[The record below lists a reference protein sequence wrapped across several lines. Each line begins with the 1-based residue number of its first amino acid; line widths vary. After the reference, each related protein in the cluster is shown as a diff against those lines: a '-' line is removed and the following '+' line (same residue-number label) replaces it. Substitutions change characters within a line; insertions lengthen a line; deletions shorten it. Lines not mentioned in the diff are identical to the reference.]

1 LQQSVIDSSLPAK
14 SERTVLLLCARTSL
28 DAAQA
33 ARLRDLLRQPLEWA
47 RAVSAADRHGLLPL
61 LYTHLKAHAAD
72 LTPAPWLDFLEQRF
86 HENHRNAMYL
96 AGILVKV
103 LALFESE
110 GIAAIPYKGPVLAQE
125 LYGNLA
131 LRPFGDLDILLRH
144 RDIPRAASLL
154 TARGFVPEPGS
165 AVPAGQDSSPETL
178 DAAGQFGFLADDGA
192 ALVELHSELTL
203 RHFPRSPDPERFL
216 ANPATVNVAGRSI
229 PTLRPAA
236 LLLFLC
242 VHGAKD
248 FWGRVKWISDIA
260 EFLRVHQ
267 TLDWA
272 DVRAQA
278 RSLGCERMLNL
289 GLILA
294 RDLLGCALP
303 EPLQLAC
310 EADREAGRL
319 AARLAQGLFDE
330 TDSMTAFGRFLFR
343 VRMHPRRWQGLG
355 YALRLTVTPAEEDR
369 ALTALPR
376 SFAPAYA
383 LLRPFR
389 LLHKYGI
396 GRRRSGPPPS

>member
-1 LQQSVIDSSLPAK
+1 LRQAETGSTLLAS
-14 SERTVLLLCARTSL
+14 SERALLLLCGRTSL

-33 ARLRDLLRQPLEWA
+33 VRLRELLGQPLDWARL
-47 RAVSAADRHGLLPL
+47 VSAADRHGLLPL
-61 LYTHLKAHAAD
+61 LCTHLKAHAPD

-86 HENHRNAMYL
+86 RENHGNAMYL

-103 LALFESE
+103 LALFESN
-110 GIAAIPYKGPVLAQE
+110 GISAFPYKGPVLAQE

-144 RDIPRAASLL
+144 RDIPRAAGLL
-154 TARGFVPEPGS
+154 AAHGFVPEAGS
-165 AVPAGQDSSPETL
+165 AINAGPDPAPETL

-192 ALVELHSELTL
+192 ALVELHSEVTL
-203 RHFPRSPDPERFL
+203 RHFPRAPDPDRFFIR
-216 ANPATVNVAGRSI
+216 PASVTVAGRPI
-229 PTLRPAA
+229 PTLRPEA

-248 FWGRVKWISDIA
+248 FWGRLKWICDIS
-260 EFLRVHQ
+260 EFLRVHRH
-267 TLDWA
+267 LDWT
-272 DVRAQA
+272 DLRAQA

-294 RDLLGCALP
+294 RDLLECALP
-303 EPLQLAC
+303 DPLQRAC
-310 EADREAGRL
+310 ESDAEAGRL
-319 AARLAQGLFDE
+319 AAWLARSLFD
-330 TDSMTAFGRFLFR
+330 DAAAMTAFERFIFR
-343 VRMHPRRWQGLG
+343 VRTHPRRWQGVG

-369 ALTALPR
+369 ALTSLPR
-376 SFAPAYA
+376 ALAPAYA

-396 GRRRSGPPPS
+396 GRRRPNPPPS